1 MAAGGRGRGGGGGGG
16 KKGSALGGRGADEFG
31 RPEAR
36 QAAGLGWMP
45 SRTSWCSVLLG
56 GTAPETK
63 KKTVISFLFSHTHPN
78 GETVKRN
85 TEFLYCA
92 RALEFEPASCS

>member
-1 MAAGGRGRGGGGGGG
+1 MGGQRPGRQRGWVGCP
-16 KKGSALGGRGADEFG
+16 L
-31 RPEAR
+31 
-36 QAAGLGWMP
+36 
-45 SRTSWCSVLLG
+45 VLLG
-56 GTAPETK
+56 VAYFLVAPRQKPK
-63 KKTVISFLFSHTHPN
+63 KKPSFLFFFPTHPN